1 MFTRSLLTVACLF
14 AAHAG
19 WAEEARPRLVVG
31 GMNLAQPEVRTELYA
46 AKGGFSAGA
55 ASEPATA
62 ERGRMALGGYAAYAF
77 QDVKLSTSLKGAGES
92 SVADFSAAYTGFADS
107 TAALRLGY
115 EWGNTQAFSVNPAQA
130 GLSAFTGA
138 YDANRS
144 VGDLS
149 MTLSFTHDV
158 TPSLSLGG
166 FAAATRSKEDE
177 RNTENS
183 LRFGAG
189 LGYKF

>member
-1 MFTRSLLTVACLF
+1 MLKRSLLTVACLL
-14 AAHAG
+14 AAQSG

-31 GMNLAQPEVRTELYA
+31 GMNLAQPETRTELYA
-46 AKGGFSAGA
+46 AKNGFSAGA
-55 ASEPATA
+55 ASELATS
-62 ERGRMALGGYAAYAF
+62 ERGRMALGGYTAYAF
-77 QDVKLSTSLKGAGES
+77 QDFKLSTSLKGAGDN
-92 SVADFSAAYTGFADS
+92 SVADFSAAYSGFAGS
-107 TAALRLGY
+107 TAAFRLGY

-130 GLSAFTGA
+130 GLSAFTGG

-158 TPSLSLGG
+158 TPSLSFGG

-177 RNTENS
+177 RTPENS

>member
-1 MFTRSLLTVACLF
+1 MFTRSTLTVACLL
-14 AAHAG
+14 AAHCA

-46 AKGGFSAGA
+46 GKGGFSLGA

-77 QDVKLSTSLKGAGES
+77 QDIKLSSSLKGAGES
-92 SVADFSAAYTGFADS
+92 SLADFSAAYTGFADS

-138 YDANRS
+138 YDPNRP
-144 VGDLS
+144 VGDLT

-166 FAAATRSKEDE
+166 FAAATRGKEDDRARE
-177 RNTENS
+177 S
-183 LRFGAG
+183 GLHFGAG